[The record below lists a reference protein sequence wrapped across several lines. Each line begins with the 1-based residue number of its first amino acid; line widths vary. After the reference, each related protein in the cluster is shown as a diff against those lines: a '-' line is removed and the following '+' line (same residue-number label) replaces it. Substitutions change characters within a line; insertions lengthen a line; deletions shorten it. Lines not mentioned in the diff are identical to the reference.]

1 MRLLPPPDEVR
12 GFVKTL
18 KIENRSQLWGK
29 ACFTRHCTTHNP
41 FVLRASLACPP
52 LGQFPTALLISF
64 QDVLVKAP
72 DAIIEIPELEFEFG
86 ASKRRQVDSIYNFLA
101 GAVFNLSNHVK
112 DSAAMQSDTKN
123 KIMETVDEV
132 DWPPCVSNVIDIV

>member
-1 MRLLPPPDEVR
+1 MPAS
-12 GFVKTL
+12 
-18 KIENRSQLWGK
+18 RSVSY
-29 ACFTRHCTTHNP
+29 C
-41 FVLRASLACPP
+41 
-52 LGQFPTALLISF
+52 LLISF

-132 DWPPCVSNVIDIV
+132 DWPPCVSNVIDIVQLTGLLAMERPWSIVVRDPSGISIFKPDDKVETCYTDTEALR